1 MITVSVNCP
10 CCHSDKIYRHGL
22 MAY

>member
-1 MITVSVNCP
+1 MITVSVHCP
-10 CCHSDKIYRHGL
+10 CCHSDEISRHGL